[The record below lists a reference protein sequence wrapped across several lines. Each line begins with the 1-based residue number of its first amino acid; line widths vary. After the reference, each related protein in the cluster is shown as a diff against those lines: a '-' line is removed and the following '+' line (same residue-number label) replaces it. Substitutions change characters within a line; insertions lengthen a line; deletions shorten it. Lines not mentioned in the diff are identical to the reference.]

1 LSYEGKSKAGRE
13 VVFGD
18 YGLVALEGG
27 YVSSNQIE
35 AARVAMT
42 RYMNRGGQVWIK
54 IFPQLAITKKPLEVR
69 MGSGKGAPEGWVAVV
84 QKGRVMFE
92 IGGVDEA
99 TAREALRLGQNKL
112 PVKAKF
118 VKKGE

>member
-1 LSYEGKSKAGRE
+1 
-13 VVFGD
+13 
-18 YGLVALEGG
+18 
-27 YVSSNQIE
+27 
-35 AARVAMT
+35 
-42 RYMNRGGQVWIK
+42 
-54 IFPQLAITKKPLEVR
+54 
-69 MGSGKGAPEGWVAVV
+69 
-84 QKGRVMFE
+84 MFE